1 MMSRV
6 VTILGARPQFVKAAV
21 LSREFRNNS
30 NINEII
36 IHTGQHFDHNMS
48 KIFFEELEIPSPK
61 YSLNISGGLHGAMTG
76 KMMAA
81 IEQVLE
87 DEKPSNVI
95 VYGDTNSTL
104 AGALTAAK
112 LNIPITHIEAGLR
125 SFNRTMPEEIN
136 RVLTDHLSN
145 LLLCPTKTAIQ
156 NLEKEGRIENVYNV
170 GDIMF
175 DAKNF
180 AMRFLQN
187 NSKYLDQKF
196 SYLKYSFAILTIH
209 REESSKDLKTFNEKF
224 EFAKRFADENNLKCI
239 FPVHPRLKSIV
250 DSLKKESNVI
260 FTKPFSYYEMHYLL
274 NKASFVLTDSGGLQ
288 KEAFFHKVP
297 CITLRSETEWIE
309 TIDSGWNRLWT
320 DKDFCKRKSTKEFGQ
335 GDAAKKITKI
345 LCKYL

>member
-1 MMSRV
+1 MIKV
-6 VTILGARPQFVKAAV
+6 ITIVGARPQFVKAAA
-21 LSREFRNNS
+21 LSREFMNNP

-48 KIFFEELEIPSPK
+48 EIFFNELEIPSPK
-61 YSLNISGGLHGAMTG
+61 YSLNISGGSHGSMTG
-76 KMMAA
+76 KMMGL
-81 IEQVLE
+81 IEQILQ
-87 DEKPSNVI
+87 DEKPSKVI
-95 VYGDTNSTL
+95 VFGDTNSTL

-112 LNIPITHIEAGLR
+112 LHIPITHIEAGLR

-156 NLEKEGRIENVYNV
+156 NLEKEGITENVYNV

-175 DAKNF
+175 DATIF

-187 NSKYLDQKF
+187 NAQYLDQKF
-196 SYLKYSFAILTIH
+196 SYLEYSFAILTIH
-209 REESSKDLKTFNEKF
+209 REESSKDLKTFYEKF
-224 EFAKRFADENNLKCI
+224 EFAKRFARENNLKCI

-250 DSLKKESNVI
+250 GSLKKESNVI
-260 FTKPFSYYEMHYLL
+260 FVKPCSYYEMHYLL
-274 NKASFVLTDSGGLQ
+274 KKASYVLTDSGGLQ

-320 DKDFCKRKSTKEFGQ
+320 EKDFSNRKSTQDFGQ
-335 GDAAKKITKI
+335 GDAAKKITEI